1 MSVAW
6 DYHDG
11 ERAVQ
16 ARAGVQVQAERNG
29 RGIRRSIPD
38 IAAEFLAERR
48 FVVAGSIG
56 DDGRVWCSLLVGGP
70 GFLTAADEHTLV
82 VEAVP
87 SPTDPLGSVAVGDQ
101 IGLLAIEPATRRRM
115 RVNGVVREIRPDA
128 FVVAADEVISNC
140 PRHITRRPI
149 DAVVTANGGSP
160 HRPVQVADHLSTE
173 QAWHL
178 VTADTFFLAT
188 TAPDGGGVDA
198 SHRGGEPGFVTVVD
212 DRHLSWPDFNGN
224 AMFMTLGNLELD
236 PRAGLLVVDWDTGA
250 TLQLTGHASVQWRSP
265 DDRTMAF
272 TIEQVRATSPVNLSH

>member
-1 MSVAW
+1 MSAVW

-38 IAAEFLAERR
+38 VAAEFLAERR

-70 GFLTAADEHTLV
+70 GFLVAADEHTLV
-82 VEAVP
+82 VEAMP
-87 SPTDPLGSVAVGDQ
+87 ASTDPLASVEVGDQ

-115 RVNGVVREIRPDA
+115 RVNGAVQEVRADA
-128 FVVAADEVISNC
+128 LVVAADEVISNC
-140 PRHITRRPI
+140 PRHITRRPV
-149 DAVVTANGGSP
+149 DAVVTANAGSP

-173 QAWHL
+173 QVWNVA
-178 VTADTFFLAT
+178 TADTFFLAT
-188 TAPDGGGVDA
+188 TAPDGRGVDA

-212 DRHLSWPDFNGN
+212 DRHLAWPDFNGN

-236 PRAGLLVVDWDTGA
+236 PRAGLVVVDWETGA
-250 TLQLTGHASVQWRSP
+250 TLQLSGTARVEWRSP
-265 DDRTMAF
+265 DDRTMHFA
-272 TIEQVRATSPVNLSH
+272 IEQVRATTP